1 MNGQAVRRLTRKG
14 CIIAKSAAEQLSERD
29 VDLILSLDSIPM
41 YLTVE
46 MLEQLREN
54 HEPDCNGYTT
64 VTFRSS
70 CPEFVGVDLEE
81 YGSYEAGDTAELPGD
96 NAEILINRGIAEPTR

>member
-1 MNGQAVRRLTRKG
+1 
-14 CIIAKSAAEQLSERD
+14 
-29 VDLILSLDSIPM
+29 M

-70 CPEFVGVDLEE
+70 CPEFVGADLEE
-81 YGSYEAGDTAELPGD
+81 YGSYETGDTAQLPED
-96 NAEILINRGIAEPTR
+96 NAEILINRGMAEPTR